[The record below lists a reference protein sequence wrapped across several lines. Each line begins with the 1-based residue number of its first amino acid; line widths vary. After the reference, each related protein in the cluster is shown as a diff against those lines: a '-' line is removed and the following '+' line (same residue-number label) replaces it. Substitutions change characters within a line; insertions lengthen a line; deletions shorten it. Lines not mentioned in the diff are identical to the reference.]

1 MERSG
6 PAPQLHL
13 QAGELVEVRSVDEI
27 LSTLDERGRLNAMPF
42 MPEMLQ
48 YCGKQ
53 YRVSK
58 VAHKTCD
65 NIQPWNMRSVKDAV
79 HLAGLRCDGRAHG
92 NCDAGCLIF
101 WHEAWLKRVEGAFVR
116 DSQIGECGAAVAITP
131 EGEPLDHVISIPEI
145 LRRSSVKGKDT
156 ATGEE
161 IYACQ
166 ATDLREF
173 TTDLPSWNLWQYIR
187 DIRSGNLN
195 RGLGDSQSERLLEIL
210 LGIVD
215 VFRVLLIEVFNKFQS
230 IRKGVQYPH
239 VQALPAVPASG
250 ELNLQPGEFVQV
262 KSRQEIFATL
272 DKKNR
277 NRGLLF
283 DSEMLKYCGG
293 TYRVAKRVNQIVDE
307 KNGKMLR
314 MKSSCIILDGSACAA
329 DYHKLCPRA
338 IYHYWRE
345 GWLRRVQ

>member
-1 MERSG
+1 MGRG
-6 PAPQLHL
+6 IPQAQLKL
-13 QAGELVEVRSVDEI
+13 LAGELVEVRSQDEI
-27 LSTLDERGRLNAMPF
+27 LATLDENGRLNAMPF

-53 YRVSK
+53 FRVYK

-65 NIQPWNMRSVKDAV
+65 NIQPWNMRTVKDAV
-79 HLAGLRCDGRAHG
+79 HLTGVRCDGQAHG
-92 NCDAGCLIF
+92 SCDAGCLIF
-101 WHEAWLKRVEGAFVR
+101 WNEAWLKRVVHGFVN
-116 DSQIGECGAAVAITP
+116 DSQIGECGSAVPTHPLPVTDGGAIP
-131 EGEPLDHVISIPEI
+131 IPNSL
-145 LRRSSVKGKDT
+145 LRTGKKGKDP
-156 ATGEE
+156 ATGED
-161 IYACQ
+161 IYSCQ

-173 TTDLPSWNLWQYIR
+173 SSHLPSWNLWQYTR

-195 RGLGDSQSERLLEIL
+195 RGLGDSRGEKLLEVL

-215 VFRVLLIEVFNKFQS
+215 VFRILLIEVFNKVQS

-239 VQALPAVPASG
+239 VQALPVASPPD

-272 DKKNR
+272 DKRNR
-277 NRGLLF
+277 NRGLLY

-293 TYRVAKRVNQIVDE
+293 TFRVLKRVNQIVDE

-345 GWLRRVQ
+345 GWLRRVG

>member
-1 MERSG
+1 MGRG
-6 PAPQLHL
+6 IPKVQLNL
-13 QAGELVEVRSVDEI
+13 LAGELVEVRSQEEI
-27 LSTLDERGRLNAMPF
+27 LATLDENGRLNAMPF

-53 YRVSK
+53 FRVYK

-65 NIQPWNMRSVKDAV
+65 NIQPWNMRTVKDAV
-79 HLAGLRCDGRAHG
+79 HLTGVRCDGQAHG
-92 NCDAGCLIF
+92 SCDAGCLIF
-101 WHEAWLKRVEGAFVR
+101 WNEAWLKRVVPGFVG
-116 DSQIGECGAAVAITP
+116 DSQIGECSSAAPTH
-131 EGEPLDHVISIPEI
+131 PLPATNGDVIPIPE
-145 LRRSSVKGKDT
+145 LLQRTSRKGKDP
-156 ATGEE
+156 ATGEDV
-161 IYACQ
+161 YSCQ

-173 TTDLPSWNLWQYIR
+173 TSDLPSWNLWQYVR
-187 DIRSGNLN
+187 DIRSGNLD
-195 RGLGDSQSERLLEIL
+195 RGLGDSKGEKLLEVL

-215 VFRVLLIEVFNKFQS
+215 VFRILLIEMFNKVQS

-239 VQALPAVPASG
+239 VQALPVAPPTG
-250 ELNLQPGEFVQV
+250 ELNLRPGEFVRV

-272 DKKNR
+272 DKRNR

-293 TYRVAKRVNQIVDE
+293 TFRVLKRVNQIVDE

-345 GWLRRVQ
+345 GWLRRIE

>member
-1 MERSG
+1 MGRSG
-6 PAPQLHL
+6 SRRQLNL
-13 QAGELVEVRSVDEI
+13 QAGELVEVRSIDEI
-27 LSTLDERGRLNAMPF
+27 LATLDENGRLNAMPF

-53 YRVSK
+53 FRVYK

-65 NIQPWNMRSVKDAV
+65 NIQPWNMRTVKDAV
-79 HLAGLRCDGRAHG
+79 HLTGVRCDGQAHG
-92 NCDAGCLIF
+92 SCDAGCLIF
-101 WHEAWLKRVEGAFVR
+101 WNEAWLKRIDAALVK
-116 DSQIGECGAAVAITP
+116 DSQIGECGSATPVIAVGASS
-131 EGEPLDHVISIPEI
+131 GNSIPIPEV
-145 LRRSSVKGKDT
+145 LQRASVKGKDSS
-156 ATGEE
+156 TGEE
-161 IYACQ
+161 IYSCQ

-173 TTDLPSWNLWQYIR
+173 TSDLPSWNLWQYFR

-195 RGLGDSQSERLLEIL
+195 RGLGDSKGERLLEVL
-210 LGIVD
+210 LGMVD
-215 VFRVLLIEVFNKFQS
+215 VFRILLIEVFNKFQS
-230 IRKGVQYPH
+230 VRKGVQYPH
-239 VQALPAVPASG
+239 VQGLPAAPTSA

-293 TYRVAKRVNQIVDE
+293 TFRVLKRVNQIVDE

-345 GWLRRVQ
+345 GWLRRLG

>member
-1 MERSG
+1 MEQTAQ
-6 PAPQLHL
+6 PHKLNL
-13 QAGELVEVRSVDEI
+13 LAGEMVEVRSQEEI
-27 LSTLDERGRLNAMPF
+27 LSTLDENGRLNAMPF
-42 MPEMLQ
+42 MPEMVQ

-53 YRVSK
+53 FRVYK

-65 NIQPWNMRSVKDAV
+65 NIQPWNMRTVKNAV
-79 HLAGLRCDGRAHG
+79 HLTNVRCDGQSHG
-92 NCDAGCLIF
+92 SCDAGCLIF
-101 WHEAWLKRVEGAFVR
+101 WNEAWLKRVDTVFAKN
-116 DSQIGECGAAVAITP
+116 SQIGECGSALPMPSLAPASGSAFP
-131 EGEPLDHVISIPEI
+131 IPEI
-145 LRRSSVKGKDT
+145 LQRTTVKGKDPS
-156 ATGEE
+156 TGEE
-161 IYACQ
+161 IYSCQ
-166 ATDLREF
+166 ATDLRDF
-173 TTDLPSWNLWQYIR
+173 TSDLPSWNPWQYVR

-195 RGLGDSQSERLLEIL
+195 RGLGNSKSEKLLELL

-215 VFRVLLIEVFNKFQS
+215 VLRVLLIEMFNKIQS
-230 IRKGVQYPH
+230 VREGVQYPH
-239 VQALPAVPASG
+239 IRALPTVQSPG
-250 ELNLQPGEFVQV
+250 ELNVQPGEFVQV

-293 TYRVAKRVNQIVDE
+293 TYRVLKRVNQIVDE

-345 GWLRRVQ
+345 GWLRRVG

>member
-1 MERSG
+1 MENRN
-6 PAPQLHL
+6 PQRKLNL
-13 QAGELVEVRSVDEI
+13 LAGEIVEVRSQGEI
-27 LSTLDERGRLNAMPF
+27 LATLDENGRLNAMPF

-53 YRVSK
+53 FRVYK

-65 NIQPWNMRSVKDAV
+65 NIQPWNMRTVKNAV
-79 HLAGLRCDGRAHG
+79 HLTGVRCDGRVHG
-92 NCDAGCLIF
+92 SCDAGCLIF
-101 WHEAWLKRVEGAFVR
+101 WNESWLKRADAGFVKSSQVVESGSATPAPPL
-116 DSQIGECGAAVAITP
+116 AAANGVAIP
-131 EGEPLDHVISIPEI
+131 IPEV
-145 LRRSSVKGKDT
+145 LQRAGLKGKDPV
-156 ATGEE
+156 TGED
-161 IYACQ
+161 IYSCQ
-166 ATDLREF
+166 ATALREF
-173 TTDLPSWNLWQYIR
+173 TSDLPSWNLWQYVL
-187 DIRSGNLN
+187 DVRSGNLN
-195 RGLGDSQSERLLEIL
+195 RGLGDSKGEKLLEVL

-215 VFRVLLIEVFNKFQS
+215 VFRTLLIQVFNKLQS
-230 IRKGVQYPH
+230 VRKGVQYPH
-239 VQALPAVPASG
+239 VQALPATPPSD
-250 ELNLQPGEFVQV
+250 ELHLQPGEFVQV

-283 DSEMLKYCGG
+283 DTEMLKYCGG
-293 TYRVAKRVNQIVDE
+293 TFRVLKRVNQIVDE

-345 GWLRRVQ
+345 GWLRRVG